1 MIQIGCCT
9 PVPIDAES
17 RGKVLRIREAGFDY
31 VEYGVQGCAALTPG
45 QLAEAVRFT
54 REEGLPCRVMNG
66 FIPGSIPLV
75 GPEADLGKAR
85 RFLEKAFPA
94 VSAFGAETI
103 AFGSGAARRTP
114 PGFPKELA
122 RSQLVSF
129 LRLAE
134 TYCEDFDIS
143 IAIEPLCV
151 AECNTLN
158 TVMDGFWLAEE
169 TNRPHIRLLA
179 DYYHIR
185 RNREDLLDL
194 LSAKRMLRHVHTANC
209 GDRYIPR
216 EENREE
222 QRRLFAALR
231 AAGYDGTVSIEG
243 EAKASFE
250 TEIRDAGRI
259 LREILVD

>member
-9 PVPIDAES
+9 PVPVDAES
-17 RGKVLRIREAGFDY
+17 RQKVLQIREAGFDF
-31 VEYGVQGCAALTPG
+31 VEYGVQQCAALTPE
-45 QLAEAVRFT
+45 QREEAVRFGE
-54 REEGLPCRVMNG
+54 EEGLPCRAMNG

-85 RFLEKAFPA
+85 RFFEKAFPA
-94 VSAFGAETI
+94 VSAFGAKTI
-103 AFGSGAARRTP
+103 VFGSGAARRTP

-134 TYCEDFDIS
+134 TYCEDFDID

-158 TVMDGFWLAEE
+158 TVMDGFWLAQE
-169 TNRPHIRLLA
+169 TDRPHIRLLA
-179 DYYHIR
+179 DYYHIQ
-185 RNREDLLDL
+185 RNREDLLDI
-194 LSAKRMLRHVHTANC
+194 LSAKRMLRHVHTATC
-209 GDRYIPR
+209 ADRCIPR

-222 QRRLFAALR
+222 QRRLFVALR

-243 EAKASFE
+243 GVKASFAD
-250 TEIRDAGRI
+250 EIRDAGRI
-259 LREILVD
+259 FRELLAD